1 MTLHQQIIWS
11 AALAFTIFGSILS
24 QQACAEEPK
33 GLATIRHLDHT
44 ILLCSD
50 LEKTRAFYSE
60 TMGFEIYR
68 DLPNWIELKVGSS
81 LLTLRP
87 HGRDYDGPSISTKS
101 AKVQLAFRVHP
112 EEVKS
117 AERALRQA
125 GVRILDPTTDQAWGH
140 RTLFFKDPEG
150 NILEIYADI

>member
-1 MTLHQQIIWS
+1 MTLHQRFIWS
-11 AALAFTIFGSILS
+11 AALAFTIVGSVLS
-24 QQACAEEPK
+24 PQARAEEPT

-50 LEKTRAFYSE
+50 LEKTQAFYTD

-68 DLPNWIELKVGSS
+68 DLPNWVELKIGSS

-87 HGRDYDGPSISTKS
+87 HGRDYDGPSISKKS
-101 AKVQLAFRVHP
+101 AKVQLAFRVP
-112 EEVKS
+112 PDEVAL
-117 AERALRQA
+117 AETALRQA
-125 GVRILDPTTDQAWGH
+125 GVTILDPTTDQAWGH

-150 NILEIYADI
+150 NILEIFADI

>member
-11 AALAFTIFGSILS
+11 AALAFTIVGSVLS
-24 QQACAEEPK
+24 PQARAEEPK

-44 ILLCSD
+44 ILLCTD
-50 LEKTRAFYSE
+50 LEKTRAFYTD

-68 DLPNWIELKVGSS
+68 DLPNWIELKIGTS

-87 HGRDYDGPSISTKS
+87 HGRDYDGPTISINS
-101 AKVQLAFRVHP
+101 AKVQLAFRVP
-112 EEVKS
+112 PDEVAP
-117 AERALRQA
+117 AEAALRQA
-125 GVRILDPTTDQAWGH
+125 GVTILDSTTDQAWGY

-150 NILEIYADI
+150 NVLEIYAEI

>member
-1 MTLHQQIIWS
+1 MTIRQQIIWA
-11 AALAFTIFGSILS
+11 AALVFAIAASTLS
-24 QQACAEEPK
+24 PQALAEEPK

-44 ILLCSD
+44 ILLCND
-50 LEKTRAFYSE
+50 LEKTRAFYAE

-68 DLPNWIELKVGSS
+68 DLPNWIELKIGSS

-101 AKVQLAFRVHP
+101 AKVQLAFRVP
-112 EEVKS
+112 PDEVAP
-117 AERALRQA
+117 AEAALRQA
-125 GVRILDPTTDQAWGH
+125 GVVILDPTSDQSWGH

-150 NILEIYADI
+150 NVLEVYAEI